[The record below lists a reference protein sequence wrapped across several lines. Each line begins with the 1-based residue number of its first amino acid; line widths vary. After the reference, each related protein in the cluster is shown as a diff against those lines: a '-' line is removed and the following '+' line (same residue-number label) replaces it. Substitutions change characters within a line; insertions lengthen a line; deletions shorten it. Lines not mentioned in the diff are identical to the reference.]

1 MQLVY
6 YIITNTFYEYYII
19 TVHIQSFDTLC
30 NFNLFLLLFIGFTV
44 LFKIIHGSHYT
55 IQFFFNLF
63 FLWKKFS
70 GSTIIYIKIKN

>member
-19 TVHIQSFDTLC
+19 TVYIQSFDTLC

-44 LFKIIHGSHYT
+44 LFKIIHESYYT
-55 IQFFFNLF
+55 IQFIF
-63 FLWKKFS
+63 
-70 GSTIIYIKIKN
+70 

>member
-19 TVHIQSFDTLC
+19 TVHIQSFDTLY
-30 NFNLFLLLFIGFTV
+30 NFNLFLLLFIDFTV

-55 IQFFFNLF
+55 IQFFF
-63 FLWKKFS
+63 
-70 GSTIIYIKIKN
+70 